1 MEKAERVKYDEIL
14 LKWALEYT
22 QDYLTI
28 ESGNDKSLKYDY
40 LTNQLLFFK
49 YYLNYLYIDGI
60 RLKFVK
66 DFFKKQTV
74 VRDKSRYTVKLDGG
88 GCLPVFVEL
97 DEIRELDLI
106 DSKHITFYKRITIYN
121 RHNRKWT
128 KRTAEEMIKNV
139 REDLEWQEGDKAS
152 IKHRIHDN
160 LLILNVRVKEVNE
173 NRYLGEDQNQ

>member
-1 MEKAERVKYDEIL
+1 M
-14 LKWALEYT
+14 
-22 QDYLTI
+22 
-28 ESGNDKSLKYDY
+28 
-40 LTNQLLFFK
+40 
-49 YYLNYLYIDGI
+49 
-60 RLKFVK
+60 
-66 DFFKKQTV
+66 
-74 VRDKSRYTVKLDGG
+74 KLDGG

-173 NRYLGEDQNQ
+173 DRYIGEEEQVNVQ